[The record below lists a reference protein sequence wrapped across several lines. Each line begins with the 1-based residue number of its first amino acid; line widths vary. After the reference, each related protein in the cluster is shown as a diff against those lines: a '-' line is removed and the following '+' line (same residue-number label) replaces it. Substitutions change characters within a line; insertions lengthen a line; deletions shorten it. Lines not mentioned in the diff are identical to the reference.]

1 MWCDYHN
8 DFFLQFYGFF
18 TDPSAS
24 ATKDKSRSDL
34 AGSPSDGLLQPDG
47 DKAFYEN
54 LPFHGMQSAPNK
66 VNTLYVITCI
76 PLLTE

>member
-1 MWCDYHN
+1 MVI
-8 DFFLQFYGFF
+8 LQFCELFA
-18 TDPSAS
+18 DPSAS
-24 ATKDKSRSDL
+24 ATKDKSRPDL

-66 VNTLYVITCI
+66 VNTPSVITCI
-76 PLLTE
+76 PLLAE

>member
-1 MWCDYHN
+1 MI
-8 DFFLQFYGFF
+8 FYNYCELFA
-18 TDPSAS
+18 DPNPS
-24 ATKDKSRSDL
+24 ATKDKSRPDL

-66 VNTLYVITCI
+66 VNTFYLTTCI
-76 PLLTE
+76 PLLTEQT